1 MIYPISP
8 HALVH
13 TPLPVKRKIKLPGRG
28 ACFSKSFLR
37 FENVTV
43 TLSFQ
48 APLIL
53 EMKYSETGGS
63 LISRAVVYSSLRFA
77 CARKEE
83 IIQ

>member
-37 FENVTV
+37 FEDVNSYS
-43 TLSFQ
+43 LFSGSFN
-48 APLIL
+48 
-53 EMKYSETGGS
+53 TGNEVQWNRWKPY
-63 LISRAVVYSSLRFA
+63 L
-77 CARKEE
+77 ARGRVL
-83 IIQ
+83 